1 MKVITRLEG
10 EEVTITIEP
19 ESDIEML
26 IVRQMNVIN
35 ASRLNGNIV
44 LVKERAPVHEVHRF
58 NPPEQRQ

>member
-44 LVKERAPVHEVHRF
+44 LVKERAPL
-58 NPPEQRQ
+58 RQIQEAK